1 MLGNVRCSV
10 LSSDVGVGSV
20 GEGATQQQSALVVLT
35 RPSPGTGSRPVGVLG
50 LTLRTPGALNPR
62 LPDGKI

>member
-50 LTLRTPGALNPR
+50 LRTPGALNPR